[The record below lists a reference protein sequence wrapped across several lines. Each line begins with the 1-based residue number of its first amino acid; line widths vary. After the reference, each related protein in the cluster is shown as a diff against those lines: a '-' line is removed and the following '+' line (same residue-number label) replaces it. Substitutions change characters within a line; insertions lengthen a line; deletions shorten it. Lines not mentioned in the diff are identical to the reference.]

1 MLFREKEKIIPV
13 LIEANDL
20 FVSSN
25 AILENVFKKSIE
37 AEKSVNTGVFNNM

>member
-1 MLFREKEKIIPV
+1 MLFLEKEKIISV

-25 AILENVFKKSIE
+25 AIKKNVFKKSIE
-37 AEKSVNTGVFNNM
+37 DEKFVNTGVFNNM